1 MKKLTKTNIEALAFE
16 IRSFLEKH
24 ELASSVS
31 IYYNNK
37 VVRDRGSYD
46 KKYNYIPKWETTEDV
61 DPHDYFEWA
70 AYDHI
75 LSMSFEG
82 PLYDVLNY
90 RFGVLEEKFR
100 SIFERRGLYYEFG
113 NMWNLSVYLS
123 DDDIEV
129 EYTEYERPKETI
141 YLYKHNDNIPFELQ
155 KIMDVWYLLS
165 SQTNKNKEGACVLG
179 AGFEFEWDGDKYFMP
194 ACSPYQ
200 SSISWETHKDEIE
213 KMLEKIGATEIY
225 YNWGRMD

>member
-1 MKKLTKTNIEALAFE
+1 MKKLSKINIEALAFE
-16 IRSFLEKH
+16 IRSFLEKNG
-24 ELASSVS
+24 LASSVS

-37 VVRDRGSYD
+37 VVRDRGDYD
-46 KKYNYIPKWETTEDV
+46 EDYNYIPKWETTEDIN
-61 DPHDYFEWA
+61 PHDYFEWA

-90 RFGVLEEKFR
+90 TFGKNEEVFR

-113 NMWNLSVYLS
+113 NAWNLTVYLI

-129 EYTEYERPKETI
+129 EYTKYERPKEAI
-141 YLYKHNDNIPFELQ
+141 YLYRGTPKSSELQ
-155 KIMDVWYLLS
+155 NIMDTWYELS
-165 SQTNKNKEGACVLG
+165 KKAGDEGCCVIG
-179 AGFEFEWDGDKYFMP
+179 AGFEFEWQDDKYFMS
-194 ACSPYQ
+194 ACSPWQ
-200 SSISWETHKDEIE
+200 GNISWETPKDTIKE
-213 KMLEKIGATEIY
+213 MLEKIGATNIY

>member
-1 MKKLTKTNIEALAFE
+1 MKTLTKTNIEELAQE
-16 IRSFLEKH
+16 IITFLEKH
-24 ELASSVS
+24 QLASSVS
-31 IYYNNK
+31 IYFNNK
-37 VVRDRGSYD
+37 VVRDRGDYD
-46 KKYNYIPKWETTEDV
+46 KDYNYIPKWETTEDV

-90 RFGVLEEKFR
+90 TYGKNEEVFR
-100 SIFERRGLYYEFG
+100 SIFERRGLYYEFS
-113 NMWNLSVYLS
+113 NMWNLTAYLS

-129 EYTEYERPKETI
+129 EYTKYERPKETI
-141 YLYKHNDNIPFELQ
+141 YLYKSNDNIPFELQ
-155 KIMDVWYLLS
+155 NIMDMWYFLS
-165 SQTNKNKEGACVLG
+165 SQTNQLGSCVIG

-213 KMLEKIGATEIY
+213 KMLEEIGATNIY

>member
-1 MKKLTKTNIEALAFE
+1 MKKLSKINIEALAFE
-16 IRSFLEKH
+16 IRSFLERSG
-24 ELASSVS
+24 LASSVS
-31 IYYNNK
+31 IYFNNK
-37 VVRDRGSYD
+37 VVRDRGEYD
-46 KKYNYIPKWETTEDV
+46 KDGNYNPNWETTENI

-90 RFGVLEEKFR
+90 SYGKSEEMFR

-113 NMWNLSVYLS
+113 NSWNLTVYLI

-129 EYTEYERPKETI
+129 EYTKYERPKEVI
-141 YLYKHNDNIPFELQ
+141 DLYRHGSNPSELQ
-155 KIMDVWYLLS
+155 NIMDAWYKLS
-165 SQTNKNKEGACVLG
+165 KETGDKGSCVIG
-179 AGFEFEWDGDKYFMP
+179 AGFEFEWGGDKYFMS
-194 ACSPYQ
+194 ACSPHQ
-200 SSISWETHKDEIE
+200 GSLSWEAHISTVKG
-213 KMLEKIGATEIY
+213 MLENIGATNIH

>member
-1 MKKLTKTNIEALAFE
+1 MKKLTKTNIEELAQE
-16 IRSFLEKH
+16 IITFLEKH

-31 IYYNNK
+31 IYFNNK
-37 VVRDRGSYD
+37 VMRDRGEYD
-46 KKYNYIPKWETTEDV
+46 KEYNYIPKWETTEDV
-61 DPHDYFEWA
+61 DPHEYFEWA

-90 RFGVLEEKFR
+90 TFGKREEQFR
-100 SIFERRGLYYEFG
+100 SIFEKRGLYYEFG
-113 NMWNLSVYLS
+113 NMWNFSVYLS
-123 DDDIEV
+123 DDNIEV
-129 EYTEYERPKETI
+129 EYTKYATPKETI
-141 YLYKHNDNIPFELQ
+141 YLYKSNDNIPFELQ
-155 KIMDVWYLLS
+155 NIMDMWYVLS
-165 SQTNKNKEGACVLG
+165 SQTNIQGSCVIG
-179 AGFEFEWDGDKYFMP
+179 AGFEFEWKEDKYFMP

-213 KMLEKIGATEIY
+213 KMLEEIGATEIY